1 MSLILADDLGFASC
15 FHVAE
20 AQPWLLT
27 CQGRFIPA
35 AILYF
40 FPPFQPALVS
50 AGIPADPEMLFYLFL
65 FCFLCV
71 DYLQLLNCL
80 KEPSF
85 SC

>member
-1 MSLILADDLGFASC
+1 MPQTLHSRSDVLGLF
-15 FHVAE
+15 F
-20 AQPWLLT
+20 
-27 CQGRFIPA
+27 
-35 AILYF
+35 F

-50 AGIPADPEMLFYLFL
+50 AGIPADTEMLFDLLFS
-65 FCFLCV
+65 FFLCV